1 MAGRPQGGVYRV
13 VSEMRL
19 WWLLERSVP
28 KRAAMSV
35 WITLIMAV
43 LATCRFCPLKSADE
57 ESSQHRSMA
66 SQSQSTCW
74 ELRSLVRSSSNWR
87 CGSWRLQKE
96 CSCKACACSK
106 AARQPGNDGGLP
118 VAEDLLSDG
127 RVQPFGE
134 CRQHYCDLLR
144 GRFQTVQGG
153 MASGTES
160 GAAGLTT
167 KRLDALSMAMLTI
180 SNQGV
185 NVRVCDVRVG
195 ALAVRTG
202 ETLRV
207 HPLGCASAAFHLT
220 PGADRRR
227 RRPHSRRVGAG
238 EATGGAIVWRA
249 WRCRRRWSGVRLV
262 AAADWAGP

>member
-1 MAGRPQGGVYRV
+1 MRAFVQGL
-13 VSEMRL
+13 S
-19 WWLLERSVP
+19 
-28 KRAAMSV
+28 
-35 WITLIMAV
+35 V
-43 LATCRFCPLKSADE
+43 LAS
-57 ESSQHRSMA
+57 
-66 SQSQSTCW
+66 
-74 ELRSLVRSSSNWR
+74 
-87 CGSWRLQKE
+87 
-96 CSCKACACSK
+96 
-106 AARQPGNDGGLP
+106 ARQPGDDGGLP
-118 VAEDLLSDG
+118 VAEDPLGGG

-134 CRQHYCDLLR
+134 CRQHHCDLLR

-167 KRLDALSMAMLTI
+167 KRLDPLSMAMLTI
-180 SNQGV
+180 SNQGM
-185 NVRVCDVRVG
+185 NVSVCDVRVG
-195 ALAVRTG
+195 ALLVRTG

-249 WRCRRRWSGVRLV
+249 WLEEALERGTPGCCCRLGTTMMGPAKGTQPHEREHEDEHKQEQEHMQRHRDLRRLKLRS
-262 AAADWAGP
+262 